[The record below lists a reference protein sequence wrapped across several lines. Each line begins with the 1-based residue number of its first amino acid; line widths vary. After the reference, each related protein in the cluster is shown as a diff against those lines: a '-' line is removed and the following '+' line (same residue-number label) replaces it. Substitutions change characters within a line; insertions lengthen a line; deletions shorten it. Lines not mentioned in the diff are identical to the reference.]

1 MKLVEKIKGNVFF
14 VLLLIGYLI
23 LTLIKPDLGM
33 ASIKSS
39 GYFIKEMLMIMP
51 VIFILTA
58 LLDLWVP
65 KEKIMELLGKEAK
78 AKGIFLSFLVGSISA
93 GPVYAAFP
101 MCAMLRK
108 KGASVGNC
116 VIILS
121 SWAVI
126 KIPML
131 VNEAKFLGPSFMAL
145 RWVLTVI
152 AILLFSGIMEKVMK
166 EEDFPETSLDRGL
179 IVNRDACMG
188 CSICAKAYPQLFYMM
203 NKKAYVRL
211 EDGLQLDHEKL
222 ETVLKTCPVK
232 AISYG
237 MD

>member
-1 MKLVEKIKGNVFF
+1 MKLVEKIKGNVFI

-23 LTLIKPDLGM
+23 LTLIKPELGM

-166 EEDFPETSLDRGL
+166 EEDFPEISLDRGL

-211 EDGLQLDHEKL
+211 EDGLQLDYEKL
-222 ETVLKTCPVK
+222 ETVLKTCPVN